1 MEALPLPTPLHV
13 LIVEDDPAMQ
23 ARLGQVLLR
32 ALPQSHHE
40 LAASLGEAREALA
53 RRPHLLLLDVNLPDG
68 SGLDLLPWLHAQAP
82 GTQTV
87 IVSSLGDDATILQA
101 LRGGAIGYLL
111 KNGSDAELELSLA
124 SIQRGGA
131 PLDPVI
137 ARRILSLMAVPA
149 PSSAPIA
156 TIRPDPAKPPSSALS
171 SRETQVLQLVAQGHS
186 NGEIAQSLNLSLN
199 TIECHAKSIYR
210 KLAVHS
216 RAAAVHQARSVGWLD

>member
-1 MEALPLPTPLHV
+1 MEALPLPLPLHV

-23 ARLGQVLLR
+23 TRLAHVLQR
-32 ALPQSHHE
+32 ALPQSHHD
-40 LAASLGEAREALA
+40 LAASLSEAREALS
-53 RRPHLLLLDVNLPDG
+53 RRPHLLLLDVHLPDG

-82 GTQTV
+82 NTQTV

-137 ARRILSLMAVPA
+137 ARRILSLMAA
-149 PSSAPIA
+149 PSLASSPVA
-156 TIRPDPAKPPSSALS
+156 TIRPDSAKLPPSALS

-186 NGEIAQSLNLSLN
+186 NREIAQSLHLSLN

>member
-1 MEALPLPTPLHV
+1 MEELPLPTPLHV
-13 LIVEDDPAMQ
+13 LIVEDEPATQ
-23 ARLGQVLLR
+23 ARLVRVLRHAWPDARLD
-32 ALPQSHHE
+32 
-40 LAASLGEAREALA
+40 LAASLEEARQAL
-53 RRPHLLLLDVNLPDG
+53 RRAPHLLLLDVNLPDG
-68 SGLDLLPWLHAQAP
+68 SGLELLAGLRPADNAP
-82 GTQTV
+82 QTV
-87 IVSSLGDDATILQA
+87 IVSGLGDDATILQA

-137 ARRILSLMAVPA
+137 ARRILSLMAVPD
-149 PSSAPIA
+149 PSSAPVA
-156 TIRPDPAKPPSSALS
+156 TIRPDSAKPPASALS

-186 NGEIAQSLNLSLN
+186 NREIAQSLHLSLN

-216 RAAAVHQARSVGWLD
+216 RAAAVHQARSAGWLD